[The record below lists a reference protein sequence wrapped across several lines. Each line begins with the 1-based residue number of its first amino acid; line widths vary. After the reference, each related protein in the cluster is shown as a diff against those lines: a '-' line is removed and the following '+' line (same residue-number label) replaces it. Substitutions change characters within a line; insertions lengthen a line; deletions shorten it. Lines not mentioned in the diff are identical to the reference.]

1 MSDAWRSHLADAI
14 LLDPLVL
21 VHGNTK
27 DVFLADDNERATLP
41 QALAE
46 HAAIPIEGILGLA
59 LERQGCDLVV
69 IYDVVSGVRV
79 LRGAMLAT
87 LDTLLRAPANE
98 AASTRAET
106 LREENEKDN
115 LPLRTPRPA
124 SPSDW
129 MATYAPSGKKESA
142 SYTDNPTAFM
152 AAVREQLFRSGT
164 SRVGVI
170 CVFADRYVPY
180 TDEQQAAERTLSLQI
195 QKATF
200 AAWTANLEAKP
211 GHRLVFVFDTEM
223 QVPQELNTLF
233 PLARSVLVP
242 PPSLEDRQRFFAVHH
257 GRFDLG
263 GEPPVD
269 LAKDSAQ
276 CRLAAQLADGLRMQD
291 LISLVSLSKARK
303 LGLGPKHLPRLLQEF
318 RFGSKTNAWEK
329 VEAST
334 LRNADTQLAKSV
346 KGQSEVIQEV
356 VPVLIR
362 AKLGM
367 TDITSRTVSSKPRG
381 VFFFVGP
388 TGVGKTELTKAIAE
402 LIFGTKEQMLRF
414 DMSEY
419 SEQHQQARL
428 IGAPPGYVGFD
439 QGGQLTNAISEK
451 PFSVVLFD
459 EIEKAHPRILDKFLQ
474 ILDDGRLTDGMGKT
488 VYFTEAIIIFTSN
501 LGTAPRPKRNS
512 DGSVRLMPSDQ
523 GNQGTTEA
531 YTHLRTLAYPDL
543 CTHFRKEVR
552 SFFVEDLGRPEILNR
567 IGEENVLVF
576 RFLTDEGAKR
586 EIIKQQIKQMN
597 DNLLEHHQVEVCCTE
612 DFEQMLMKHPR
623 GFDTNGARG
632 VLNLLNRIVM
642 NRLARALLFEGD
654 KCRGKKFRI
663 DYEPPARKRAGGAED
678 FDEKHVVETWE
689 S

>member
-1 MSDAWRSHLADAI
+1 MGDAWRSNLSDAV

-27 DVFLADDNERATLP
+27 DVFLVSDTERNLLP
-41 QALAE
+41 QGLKTF
-46 HAAIPIEGILGLA
+46 AAVPIEAILGLE
-59 LERQGCDLVV
+59 LERHGCDLVV
-69 IYDVVSGVRV
+69 IYDNLSGIRV
-79 LRGAMLAT
+79 LRGKMRDLLAKR
-87 LDTLLRAPANE
+87 LVPQASRKPGSEAKKPPADEQDVLYADTEHKAKP
-98 AASTRAET
+98 
-106 LREENEKDN
+106 EE
-115 LPLRTPRPA
+115 
-124 SPSDW
+124 W
-129 MATYAPSGKKESA
+129 MASFGSPNDAPQE
-142 SYTDNPTAFM
+142 PLAFLQS
-152 AAVREQLFRSGT
+152 VERQLFRDTS

-170 CVFADRYVPY
+170 CQFVDRYLPY
-180 TDEQQAAERTLSLQI
+180 TDRQDAAERKFSLQI
-195 QKATF
+195 QKAAF
-200 AAWTANLEAKP
+200 AAWSANLEASP
-211 GHRLVFVFDTEM
+211 GHRMIFVFDTEM

-257 GRFDLG
+257 GRFDAG
-263 GEPPVD
+263 GEAPVN
-269 LAKDSAQ
+269 LAKDAAQ

-303 LGLGPKHLPRLLQEF
+303 LGLGPKQLPQLLQEF

-346 KGQSEVIQEV
+346 KGQAEVIQEV

-367 TDITSRTVSSKPRG
+367 TDITSRSVSSKPRG

-428 IGAPPGYVGFD
+428 MGAPPGYVGFD
-439 QGGQLTNAISEK
+439 QGGQLTNAISEN

-501 LGTAPRPKRNS
+501 LGTAPRPKRHS
-512 DGSVRLMPSDQ
+512 DGSVRVAPWDQ
-523 GNQGTTEA
+523 ENKERTEA
-531 YTHLRTLAYPDL
+531 YTHLRMLDYPGL
-543 CTHFRKEVR
+543 CAHFRKEVR
-552 SFFVEDLGRPEILNR
+552 AFFVEDLGRPELLNR

-576 RFLTDEGAKR
+576 RFLTDEGAKL

-597 DNLLEHHQVEVCCTE
+597 DNLLDHHQVEVRCTKT
-612 DFEQMLMKHPR
+612 FEQMLMKHPR

-642 NRLARALLFEGD
+642 NRLARELLFEGD
-654 KCRGKKFRI
+654 KCRGKTFRI
-663 DYEPPARKRAGGAED
+663 DYEPPARKRAVGAEE
-678 FDEKHVVETWE
+678 FDEKHVVWAWDT
-689 S
+689 

>member
-1 MSDAWRSHLADAI
+1 MSDTWRSNLSDAV

-27 DVFLADDNERATLP
+27 DVFLVSESEKELLP
-41 QALAE
+41 QALQTY
-46 HAAIPIEGILGLA
+46 AAVPIEAVLGLE
-59 LERQGCDLVV
+59 LERQGCDVVV
-69 IYDVVSGVRV
+69 IYDNLAGIRV
-79 LRGAMLAT
+79 LRGAMLDPLAKRLVPQASKKASSEGNKPPVDEQDALYT
-87 LDTLLRAPANE
+87 DTARKANPE
-98 AASTRAET
+98 
-106 LREENEKDN
+106 
-115 LPLRTPRPA
+115 
-124 SPSDW
+124 DW
-129 MATYAPSGKKESA
+129 MPSFGSPNDAPQEPLVFLQSVE
-142 SYTDNPTAFM
+142 
-152 AAVREQLFRSGT
+152 RQLFRDT
-164 SRVGVI
+164 TLRVGVI
-170 CVFADRYVPY
+170 CQFVDRYLPY
-180 TDEQQAAERTLSLQI
+180 TDRQDAADRKFSLQI
-195 QKATF
+195 QKAAF
-200 AAWTANLEAKP
+200 AAWNANLEAKP
-211 GHRLVFVFDTEM
+211 GHRLIFVFDTEM

-233 PLARSVLVP
+233 PMARSVLVP
-242 PPSLEDRQRFFAVHH
+242 PPSLEERQRFFAVHH
-257 GRFDLG
+257 GRFDTG
-263 GEPPVD
+263 GETPVN
-269 LAKDSAQ
+269 LAKDANQ

-291 LISLVSLSKARK
+291 LISLVSLSKAKK
-303 LGLGPKHLPRLLQEF
+303 LGLGPKQLPQLLQVF
-318 RFGSKTNAWEK
+318 RFGSKENAWTN
-329 VEAST
+329 VPASKLKDAET
-334 LRNADTQLAKSV
+334 ELSKSV
-346 KGQSEVIQEV
+346 KGQPEVIQEV

-402 LIFGTKEQMLRF
+402 LVFGTKEQMLRF

-501 LGTAPRPKRNS
+501 LGTAPRPKRS
-512 DGSVRLMPSDQ
+512 ADGSVKVTPWDQ
-523 GNQGTTEA
+523 GSEGTTQA
-531 YTHLRTLAYPDL
+531 YTHLRTLEYPEL
-543 CTHFRKEVR
+543 CQHFRKEVR
-552 SFFVEDLGRPEILNR
+552 SFFVDDLGRPEILNR

-576 RFLTDEGAKR
+576 RFLTDEGAKL

-597 DNLLEHHQVEVCCTE
+597 NNLLEHHQVEVRCTKA
-612 DFEQMLMKHPR
+612 FEEMLMKHPR

-642 NRLARALLFEGD
+642 NRLARELLFEGD

-663 DYEPPARKRAGGAED
+663 DYEPPARKRGSGAEE
-678 FDEKHVVETWE
+678 FDEKHVVWTWDA
-689 S
+689 

>member
-1 MSDAWRSHLADAI
+1 MGDAWRSNLSDAV

-27 DVFLADDNERATLP
+27 DVFLVSDAEKNLLP
-41 QALAE
+41 PALQTF
-46 HAAIPIEGILGLA
+46 AAVPIEAILGLE

-69 IYDVVSGVRV
+69 IYDNLAGIRV
-79 LRGAMLAT
+79 LRGAMLDFLAKRLVPQASKT
-87 LDTLLRAPANE
+87 PGSE
-98 AASTRAET
+98 AKKLTIDEQDALYADPEQKAGP
-106 LREENEKDN
+106 E
-115 LPLRTPRPA
+115 
-124 SPSDW
+124 DW
-129 MATYAPSGKKESA
+129 MASFGSPNDAPQE
-142 SYTDNPTAFM
+142 PLAFLQS
-152 AAVREQLFRSGT
+152 VEKRLFRDT
-164 SRVGVI
+164 SLRVGVI
-170 CVFADRYVPY
+170 CQFVDRYLPY
-180 TDEQQAAERTLSLQI
+180 TDRQDAAERKFSLQI
-195 QKATF
+195 QKAAF
-200 AAWTANLEAKP
+200 AAWSANLEANP

-242 PPSLEDRQRFFAVHH
+242 PPSLEERQRFFAVHH
-257 GRFDLG
+257 GRFDTG
-263 GEPPVD
+263 DEAPVD
-269 LAKDSAQ
+269 LARDASQ

-303 LGLGPKHLPRLLQEF
+303 LGLGPKQLPRLLQEF
-318 RFGSKTNAWEK
+318 RFGSKSNAWEK

-334 LRNADTQLAKSV
+334 LKNADEHLAKSV
-346 KGQSEVIQEV
+346 KGQPEVIQEV

-501 LGTAPRPKRNS
+501 LGTAPRPKRS
-512 DGSVRLMPSDQ
+512 ADGSVRVAPSDQ
-523 GNQGTTEA
+523 DNKGTTEA
-531 YTHLRTLAYPDL
+531 YTHLRTLEYPDL
-543 CTHFRKEVR
+543 CSHFRKEVR

-576 RFLTDEGAKR
+576 RFLTDEGAKL

-597 DNLLEHHQVEVCCTE
+597 DNLLEHHQVEVRCTKA
-612 DFEQMLMKHPR
+612 FEQMLMKHPR

-642 NRLARALLFEGD
+642 NRLARELLFEGD
-654 KCRGKKFRI
+654 KCRGKNFLI
-663 DYEPPARKRAGGAED
+663 DYETPARRRGDAAAE
-678 FDEKHVVETWE
+678 FDEKHVVWTWDV
-689 S
+689 

>member
-1 MSDAWRSHLADAI
+1 MMSDTWRSNLADAV

-21 VHGNTK
+21 IHGNTK
-27 DVFLADDNERATLP
+27 DVFLVSDAEKELLP
-41 QALAE
+41 QPLKTYPAV
-46 HAAIPIEGILGLA
+46 PIEAVLGLE
-59 LERQGCDLVV
+59 LEGQGCDLVV
-69 IYDVVSGVRV
+69 IYDNLSGMRV
-79 LRGAMLAT
+79 LRGAMLEPLT
-87 LDTLLRAPANE
+87 KRLVPPSSKK
-98 AASTRAET
+98 ASPDAKKPPI
-106 LREENEKDN
+106 EEQDSVYTDSEPKAD
-115 LPLRTPRPA
+115 
-124 SPSDW
+124 PSDW
-129 MATYAPSGKKESA
+129 MVSFGSPNDTPMEPLLFLQ
-142 SYTDNPTAFM
+142 T
-152 AAVREQLFRSGT
+152 VERQLFRDT
-164 SRVGVI
+164 ALRVGVI
-170 CVFADRYVPY
+170 CQFVDRYLPY
-180 TDEQQAAERTLSLQI
+180 TDRQDAAERKFSLQI
-195 QKATF
+195 QKAAF
-200 AAWTANLEAKP
+200 AAWNANLEAKP

-242 PPSLEDRQRFFAVHH
+242 PPSLDERQRFFAVHH
-257 GRFDLG
+257 GRFDTG
-263 GEPPVD
+263 GEMPVN
-269 LAKDSAQ
+269 LAKDTGQ

-291 LISLVSLSKARK
+291 LISLVSLSRAKK
-303 LGLGPKHLPRLLQEF
+303 LGLGPKQLPELLQVF
-318 RFGSKTNAWEK
+318 RFGSKENAWTK
-329 VEAST
+329 VPASQLKT
-334 LRNADTQLAKSV
+334 AETELAKSV
-346 KGQSEVIQEV
+346 KGQPEVINEV

-402 LIFGTKEQMLRF
+402 LVFGTKEQMLRF

-439 QGGQLTNAISEK
+439 EGGQLTNAISEK

-501 LGTAPRPKRNS
+501 LGTAPRPKRS
-512 DGSVRLMPSDQ
+512 ADGSVRVTPWDE
-523 GNQGTTEA
+523 GNKSTSEA
-531 YTHLRTLAYPDL
+531 YSHLRTLEYADL
-543 CTHFRKEVR
+543 CAHFRKEVR

-576 RFLTDEGAKR
+576 RFLTDEEAKL

-597 DNLLEHHQVEVCCTE
+597 DNLLEHHQVEVRCTKA
-612 DFEQMLMKHPR
+612 FERMLMKHPR

-642 NRLARALLFEGD
+642 NRLARELLFEGD

-663 DYEPPARKRAGGAED
+663 DYEPPARKRGSAAED
-678 FDEKHVVETWE
+678 FDERHVVWTWDA
-689 S
+689 